1 MRDLGAAPVAPRL
14 PKRSRPMQPKR
25 FRSPIESQQAGSNR
39 MSWLDAK
46 MSTEAYP
53 SQIRSVHK
61 RAPPNVRPS
70 VETSHHHLEH
80 TFPGRR
86 LSVCFLNCD
95 DLWRGLPNACLLPQ
109 QSRVLRP
116 RRIHRGQISPHHPP
130 KVTGSLSSEL
140 QHSLTRFLGVFDFS
154 RAQFWQLR
162 LNRSVLVL
170 DAS

>member
-1 MRDLGAAPVAPRL
+1 
-14 PKRSRPMQPKR
+14 MQPKR

-86 LSVCFLNCD
+86 LSVVSAQVSGSD
-95 DLWRGLPNACLLPQ
+95 DARL
-109 QSRVLRP
+109 
-116 RRIHRGQISPHHPP
+116 ISI
-130 KVTGSLSSEL
+130 
-140 QHSLTRFLGVFDFS
+140 
-154 RAQFWQLR
+154 
-162 LNRSVLVL
+162 SV
-170 DAS
+170 S